1 MRGARGL
8 DLDTLPLSST
18 TKTSLPPATELQT
31 AAAPAPASGSLAGGP
46 SPSHRSAHIQR
57 GALHLSKAEKE
68 DRETSNVFRVIAQQL
83 RAHRSLYGHAMATA
97 RDAFRLI
104 DKDGSKTLDHAEFRE
119 ALHRLDI
126 ELTEAQVDEVLTV
139 VDTDGDGVIE
149 FDEFVSRESH
159 DYR

>member
-1 MRGARGL
+1 MGFDSEAEEDEEEQVESESERQAQ
-8 DLDTLPLSST
+8 T
-18 TKTSLPPATELQT
+18 TPSPPVSAPRAPAAAT
-31 AAAPAPASGSLAGGP
+31 AAPAPASGSLAGGP

-104 DKDGSKTLDHAEFRE
+104 DKDGSETLDHAELKE
-119 ALHRLDI
+119 ALHRLD
-126 ELTEAQVDEVLTV
+126 VDM
-139 VDTDGDGVIE
+139 
-149 FDEFVSRESH
+149 S
-159 DYR
+159 